1 VSERGRG
8 EREREFVSSL
18 RFGHIIIME
27 RYLRRGEVARILG
40 VAELTLYRW
49 TKEGK
54 IRAVR
59 TPGGEYRYP
68 ESEIYRILGEQKP
81 QNKAVIYARVSSAD
95 QKEDL
100 ERQIEVLRKFAEK
113 EGLEVL
119 EVITEIASGLN
130 GKRKGLKRLFELV
143 KNREIEKV
151 LITNKDRLTRFG
163 YELMEEFFTMVLIL
177 FVFISSRR
185 RLMSL
190 WKISYCHIICG
201 KAIRNEES

>member
-1 VSERGRG
+1 
-8 EREREFVSSL
+8 
-18 RFGHIIIME
+18 ME
-27 RYLRRGEVARILG
+27 RYLRRGEAARILG

-68 ESEIYRILGEQKP
+68 ESEIYRILREQKP

-119 EVITEIASGLN
+119 EIITDIASGLN
-130 GKRKGLKRLFELV
+130 RKRKGLKRLFELV

-151 LITNKDRLTRFG
+151 LITYKDRLTRFG
-163 YELMEEFFTMVLIL
+163 YELMEEFFKSYGVDIVCLYKQSRTPHEELVEDLISIVTS
-177 FVFISSRR
+177 FA
-185 RLMSL
+185 
-190 WKISYCHIICG
+190 G
-201 KAIRNEES
+201 KLYGMRSHKAKKVIESVRASIRDC

>member
-1 VSERGRG
+1 
-8 EREREFVSSL
+8 
-18 RFGHIIIME
+18 ME
-27 RYLRRGEVARILG
+27 RYLRRGEAARILG

-68 ESEIYRILGEQKP
+68 ESEIYRILGERRP

-119 EVITEIASGLN
+119 EIITDIASGLN
-130 GKRKGLKRLFELV
+130 RKRKGLKRLFELV
-143 KNREIEKV
+143 KKREIGKV
-151 LITNKDRLTRFG
+151 LITYKDRLTRFG
-163 YELMEEFFTMVLIL
+163 YELMEEFFKSYGVDIVCLYKQSKTPHEELVEDLISIVTS
-177 FVFISSRR
+177 FA
-185 RLMSL
+185 
-190 WKISYCHIICG
+190 G
-201 KAIRNEES
+201 KLYGMRSHKAKKVVESVRASIRDC

>member
-1 VSERGRG
+1 V
-8 EREREFVSSL
+8 
-18 RFGHIIIME
+18 E
-27 RYLRRGEVARILG
+27 RYLRRGEAARILG

-100 ERQIEVLRKFAEK
+100 ERQIEVLQRFAEK
-113 EGLEVL
+113 EGLKVIEV
-119 EVITEIASGLN
+119 VTDIASGLN
-130 GKRKGLKRLFELV
+130 GKRKGLKKLFELV

-151 LITNKDRLTRFG
+151 LITYRDRLTRFG
-163 YELMEEFFTMVLIL
+163 YELMEEFFKSYGVDIVCLYKQSKTPHEELMEDLISIVTS
-177 FVFISSRR
+177 FA
-185 RLMSL
+185 
-190 WKISYCHIICG
+190 G
-201 KAIRNEES
+201 KLYGMRSHKAKKVVESVRASIRDC

>member
-1 VSERGRG
+1 
-8 EREREFVSSL
+8 
-18 RFGHIIIME
+18 ME
-27 RYLRRGEVARILG
+27 RYLRRGEAARILG

-119 EVITEIASGLN
+119 EIITDIASGLN
-130 GKRKGLKRLFELV
+130 GKREGLKRLFELV

-151 LITNKDRLTRFG
+151 LITYKDRLTRFG
-163 YELMEEFFTMVLIL
+163 YELMEEFFKSYGVDIVCLYKQSKTPHEELVEDLISIVTS
-177 FVFISSRR
+177 FA
-185 RLMSL
+185 
-190 WKISYCHIICG
+190 G
-201 KAIRNEES
+201 KLYGMRSNKAKKVIESVRASIRDC

>member
-1 VSERGRG
+1 
-8 EREREFVSSL
+8 
-18 RFGHIIIME
+18 ME
-27 RYLRRGEVARILG
+27 RYLRRGEAARILG

-59 TPGGEYRYP
+59 TPGGEYRYS
-68 ESEIYRILGEQKP
+68 ESEIYRILGGRKP

-113 EGLEVL
+113 KGLEVL
-119 EVITEIASGLN
+119 EIITDVASGLN

-143 KNREIEKV
+143 KKREIEKV
-151 LITNKDRLTRFG
+151 LITYKDRLTRFG
-163 YELMEEFFTMVLIL
+163 YELMEEFFKSYGVDIVCLYKQSKTPHEELVEDLISIVTS
-177 FVFISSRR
+177 FA
-185 RLMSL
+185 
-190 WKISYCHIICG
+190 G
-201 KAIRNEES
+201 KLYGMRSHKAKKVIESVRASIRDC

>member
-1 VSERGRG
+1 
-8 EREREFVSSL
+8 
-18 RFGHIIIME
+18 ME
-27 RYLRRGEVARILG
+27 RYLRRGEAARILG

-54 IRAVR
+54 VRAVR

-68 ESEIYRILGEQKP
+68 ESEICRILGGQKP
-81 QNKAVIYARVSSAD
+81 RNKAVIYARVSSAD

-119 EVITEIASGLN
+119 EIITDIASGLN
-130 GKRKGLKRLFELV
+130 RKRKGLKRLFELV

-151 LITNKDRLTRFG
+151 LITYKDRLTRFG
-163 YELMEEFFTMVLIL
+163 YELMEEFFKSYGVDIVCLYKQSRTPHEELVEDLISIVTS
-177 FVFISSRR
+177 FA
-185 RLMSL
+185 
-190 WKISYCHIICG
+190 G
-201 KAIRNEES
+201 KLYGMRSHKAKKVIESVRASIRDC

>member
-1 VSERGRG
+1 
-8 EREREFVSSL
+8 
-18 RFGHIIIME
+18 ME
-27 RYLRRGEVARILG
+27 RYLRRGEAARILG

-100 ERQIEVLRKFAEK
+100 ERQIEVLQRFAEK
-113 EGLEVL
+113 EGLKVIEV
-119 EVITEIASGLN
+119 VTDIASGLN
-130 GKRKGLKRLFELV
+130 GKRKGLKKLFELV

-151 LITNKDRLTRFG
+151 LITYRDRLTRFG
-163 YELMEEFFTMVLIL
+163 YELMEEFFKSYGVDIVCLYKQSKTPHEELMEDLISIVTS
-177 FVFISSRR
+177 FA
-185 RLMSL
+185 
-190 WKISYCHIICG
+190 G
-201 KAIRNEES
+201 KLYGMRSHKAKKVVESVRASIRDC